1 MRRFKGSGMKKI
13 AFLLLIYLGLH
24 LLIIG
29 FPRTYVFDE
38 YWYVPSAKRIIQD
51 GVNLRPEHPPLA
63 QVLIATGI
71 TLFGDNP
78 LGWRILSVIFG
89 VLSILALYLLVK
101 EISKNEWTAF
111 MSAAL
116 LSFEKMFFTFSSLA
130 LLDVFFI
137 FFMISSFH
145 LFFKN
150 EFTRSALV
158 AGLGAVCKLNA
169 VLTAPILI
177 LYHIFDRFSLSIRV
191 WAKSIRWMKIVI
203 WTSVFLAAFFIFLYL
218 FDRVYTGPDQ
228 EMFSNPVNH
237 LKYMLEIHSSKY
249 WPRSDESGPW
259 TWIYSPRNY
268 YYGNLSI
275 ARVPFLEIFN
285 PFVTGL
291 SLVSVPYSIYNL
303 KRTKDRLSLFALIW
317 FSVSYFVWFPSYFI
331 FSHPLFSFYILATI
345 PSICTINTIF
355 FQNDRRLA
363 ESIVMMAAAY
373 FLFFQ
378 YPIRILF

>member
-1 MRRFKGSGMKKI
+1 MKKI
-13 AFLLLIYLGLH
+13 AYLLLIYLGLH

-29 FPRTYVFDE
+29 LPRTYVFDE
-38 YWYVPSAKRIIQD
+38 YWYVPSAKRLIQD

-78 LGWRILSVIFG
+78 LGWRIFSVIFG

-101 EISKNEWTAF
+101 EISKNEWKAF

-137 FFMISSFH
+137 FFMILSFRF
-145 LFFKN
+145 FFKKDLA
-150 EFTRSALV
+150 RSALV

-169 VLTAPILI
+169 VLTGPILI
-177 LYHIFDRFSLSIRV
+177 LYHIFDRFSLSIRAWV
-191 WAKSIRWMKIVI
+191 KSIRWMKIVI
-203 WTSVFLAAFFIFLYL
+203 WISVFLASFLVFLYL
-218 FDRVYTGPDQ
+218 FDRVYTGPDL

-249 WPRSDESGPW
+249 WSRSDEPGPW
-259 TWIYSPRNY
+259 AWIHSPRNY
-268 YYGNLSI
+268 YYGNLSV
-275 ARVPFLEIFN
+275 ARVPFLEVFN

-291 SLVSVPYSIYNL
+291 SLVSVPYAIYNL

-317 FSVSYFVWFPSYFI
+317 FSVTYFVWFPSYLI

-345 PSICTINTIF
+345 PSMCILNTIF
-355 FQNDRRLA
+355 FQNDQRVA
-363 ESIVMMAAAY
+363 ESIVMMAGVF

-378 YPIRILF
+378 YPIRILFSLSG

>member
-1 MRRFKGSGMKKI
+1 MKKI

-29 FPRTYVFDE
+29 LPKTYVFDE

-51 GVNLRPEHPPLA
+51 GVDLRPEHPPLA
-63 QVLIATGI
+63 QVLIAMGI

-78 LGWRILSVIFG
+78 LGWRIFSVFFG

-111 MSAAL
+111 MSATL

-137 FFMISSFH
+137 FFMILSFH
-145 LFFKN
+145 FFFKN
-150 EFTRSALV
+150 DSTRSALA

-169 VLTAPILI
+169 VLAAPVLI
-177 LYHIFDRFSLSIRV
+177 LYHIFDRFSLSIRTWV
-191 WAKSIRWMKIVI
+191 KSIRWMKIVI
-203 WTSVFLAAFFIFLYL
+203 WISVFLASFLVFLFL
-218 FDRVYTGPDQ
+218 FDQVYTGPDLQ
-228 EMFSNPVNH
+228 MFSNPVNH

-249 WPRSDESGPW
+249 WSRSDEPGPW
-259 TWIYSPRNY
+259 AWIYSPRNY
-268 YYGNLSI
+268 YYGNLSV
-275 ARVPFLEIFN
+275 ARVPFLEVFN

-291 SLVSVPYSIYNL
+291 SLVSVPYAIYNL

-317 FSVSYFVWFPSYFI
+317 FSVTYFIWFPSYFI

-345 PSICTINTIF
+345 PSICILNTIF
-355 FQNDRRLA
+355 FQNDRRVA
-363 ESIVMMAAAY
+363 QSIAMMAAAY

>member
-1 MRRFKGSGMKKI
+1 MKKI
-13 AFLLLIYLGLH
+13 ALLLLIYLGLH

-29 FPRTYVFDE
+29 LPRDYVFDE

-51 GVNLRPEHPPLA
+51 GVNMRPEHPPLA
-63 QVLIATGI
+63 QVLIARGI

-78 LGWRILSVIFG
+78 LGWRIFSVIFG

-111 MSAAL
+111 ISAAL

-137 FFMISSFH
+137 FFMILSFH
-145 LFFKN
+145 FFFRN
-150 EFTRSALV
+150 DLARSALV

-177 LYHIFDRFSLSIRV
+177 LYHIFDRSSLSIRE
-191 WAKSIRWMKIVI
+191 WMKSIRWMKIVI
-203 WTSVFLAAFFIFLYL
+203 WISVFLASLLVFLYL
-218 FDRVYTGPDQ
+218 FDRIYTGPDL
-228 EMFSNPVNH
+228 EMFSSPINH
-237 LKYMLEIHSSKY
+237 LKYMVEIHSSEY
-249 WPRSDESGPW
+249 WPRSDELGPW
-259 TWIYSPRNY
+259 AWIYSPRNY
-268 YYGNLSI
+268 YYGNLSV
-275 ARVPFLEIFN
+275 ARIPFLEVFN

-291 SLVSVPYSIYNL
+291 SLVSVPYAIYNL

-317 FSVSYFVWFPSYFI
+317 FSVTYFVWFPSYFI
-331 FSHPLFSFYILATI
+331 FSRPLFSFYILAAI
-345 PSICTINTIF
+345 PSMCIFNAIF
-355 FQNDRRLA
+355 FQNDRRVA
-363 ESIVMMAAAY
+363 RSIVIMAATY

-378 YPIRILF
+378 YPVRILF

>member
-1 MRRFKGSGMKKI
+1 MKKI

-24 LLIIG
+24 LLTIG

-51 GVNLRPEHPPLA
+51 GFNLRPEHPPLA

-78 LGWRILSVIFG
+78 LGWRIFSVIFG
-89 VLSILALYLLVK
+89 ALSILALYLLVK
-101 EISKNEWTAF
+101 QISKNEWAAF

-130 LLDVFFI
+130 LLDIFFI
-137 FFMISSFH
+137 FFMILSFH
-145 LFFKN
+145 FFFRKALA
-150 EFTRSALV
+150 RSALV

-169 VLTAPILI
+169 VLTAPVLI
-177 LYHIFDRFSLSIRV
+177 LYQVFNRFSPSAKAWV
-191 WAKSIRWMKIVI
+191 KSIRWTKIVI
-203 WTSVFLAAFFIFLYL
+203 WVSVFSASFFIFLYL
-218 FDRVYTGPDQ
+218 LDRVYTGPDLK
-228 EMFSNPVNH
+228 MLSNPVNH

-249 WPRSDESGPW
+249 WPKSDEQGPW

-268 YYGNLSI
+268 YYGNLSV
-275 ARVPFLEIFN
+275 ARVPFLEVFN

-291 SLVSVPYSIYNL
+291 SLVSVPYVIYNL
-303 KRTKDRLSLFALIW
+303 WRTKDRLSLFALIW
-317 FSVSYFVWFPSYFI
+317 FSVTYFVWFPSYFI
-331 FSHPLFSFYILATI
+331 FSRPLFSFYILAAI
-345 PSICTINTIF
+345 PSICIFNAIF
-355 FQNDRRLA
+355 FQNDRRVA
-363 ESIVMMAAAY
+363 RSIVIMAAAY

>member
-1 MRRFKGSGMKKI
+1 MRKI
-13 AFLLLIYLGLH
+13 AFLLLTYLGLH

-29 FPRTYVFDE
+29 LPRTYVFDE
-38 YWYVPSAKRIIQD
+38 YWYVPSAQRIIQD

-78 LGWRILSVIFG
+78 LGWRIFSAIFG

-130 LLDVFFI
+130 LLDIFFI
-137 FFMISSFH
+137 FFMILSFH
-145 LFFKN
+145 LFFRKDLA
-150 EFTRSALV
+150 RSALA
-158 AGLGAVCKLNA
+158 AGIGAVCKLNA
-169 VLTAPILI
+169 VLASPILI
-177 LYHIFDRFSLSIRV
+177 LYQIFDRFSLSIRP
-191 WAKSIRWMKIVI
+191 WLKSIRWMKMLI
-203 WTSVFLAAFFIFLYL
+203 WVSVFSASFFILLYL
-218 FDRVYTGPDQ
+218 FDRVYTGPDL
-228 EMFSNPVNH
+228 EMLSNPVNH
-237 LKYMLEIHSSKY
+237 LKYMLEIHSSTA
-249 WPRSDESGPW
+249 WSRGDEPGPW
-259 TWIYSPRNY
+259 AWIYSPRNY

-275 ARVPFLEIFN
+275 ARVPFLEVFN

-291 SLVSVPYSIYNL
+291 SLVSVPYAIYNL
-303 KRTKDRLSLFALIW
+303 WRTKDRLSLFALIW
-317 FSVSYFVWFPSYFI
+317 FSVTYFVWFPSYFI
-331 FSHPLFSFYILATI
+331 FSRPLFSFYILATI
-345 PSICTINTIF
+345 PSICVLNAIF
-355 FQNDRRLA
+355 FQNDRKVA
-363 ESIVMMAAAY
+363 GSIVIMAATY